1 MSHGA
6 SVIAHS
12 FNVPILTYI
21 GLLIP
26 VGCHSRSTEC
36 CEYVQILNTLSFQIY
51 VEMSS
56 SNAASDA
63 SSADWLTMSPLA
75 NDLLEETQ
83 ESPAS
88 PAAVEP
94 GESSGVQAVDPDSR
108 RKEGPAAAYS
118 KKPQSPLANDLM
130 DDTQE
135 YPASPA
141 AVEPGEPSGVQAVDP
156 AASPTKPQS
165 PLANDLMEETQEYHA
180 SPAAVEPGEPSGVQ
194 AVDQDSKRKE
204 GRAAASPTKPQ
215 SPLANDLMK
224 ETQEYHASPAAI
236 EPGEPSG
243 IYKRQHVDQAEDES
257 PKKQKSQLR

>member
-1 MSHGA
+1 VSHGA

-165 PLANDLMEETQEYHA
+165 PLANDLM
-180 SPAAVEPGEPSGVQ
+180 
-194 AVDQDSKRKE
+194 
-204 GRAAASPTKPQ
+204 
-215 SPLANDLMK
+215 K